1 MRIIRILIGM
11 LVLAVPVSAQTP
23 VIVGPSTVL
32 AWDACAP
39 VSVIIT
45 YTLNV
50 DGTTQPGPLPNVTCV
65 AGTGTLAACATAF
78 QTCSVPASTIPGG
91 SHTLT
96 LTASSGGQTSLPS
109 TPFSYIVLAIPV
121 PSGLRLR

>member
-1 MRIIRILIGM
+1 MRIIRVLIG
-11 LVLAVPVSAQTP
+11 LFLLAVPVSAQTP
-23 VIVGPSTVL
+23 VIVGPSTVF

-50 DGTTQPGPLPNVTCV
+50 DGTSQSAPLPNVTCT
-65 AGTGTLAACATAF
+65 AGTGTLAACATTF
-78 QTCSVPASTIPGG
+78 QTCSVPASAIPGG

-96 LTASSGGQTSLPS
+96 LTATSGGQTSLPS